1 MMMKKCLNSG
11 LDIKQGLLAI
21 RNTPLGCGASPAE
34 LLMNRQLNDNLPRL
48 PSQMVSDDSPK
59 RDLMAERKVQ
69 KMLYDRKIIQNNPP
83 TPFRP
88 GQHVPL
94 QDPVSK
100 EWSIRGT
107 IQEMVAPRSFNVKT
121 TGGTILRR
129 NRRQIRKLHSTTS
142 STPQHHIQHSESDT
156 DTNNNPDSDS
166 DTDTLPYDDI
176 DEQLLLHEQAQQQQL
191 VTTTRSG
198 REVHHHQ
205 PTDYEDL

>member
-1 MMMKKCLNSG
+1 MKKCLNSG

-88 GQHVPL
+88 GQHVAL
-94 QDPVSK
+94 QDSISK
-100 EWSIRGT
+100 GWSIRGM
-107 IQEMVAPRSFNVKT
+107 IQKMVAPRSFNVKT

-129 NRRQIRKLHSTTS
+129 NRRQIRKLHSTLTLS
-142 STPQHHIQHSESDT
+142 S
-156 DTNNNPDSDS
+156 
-166 DTDTLPYDDI
+166 
-176 DEQLLLHEQAQQQQL
+176 
-191 VTTTRSG
+191 
-198 REVHHHQ
+198 
-205 PTDYEDL
+205 